1 MKIARKPEWLRKQ
14 IRPSAHAEMER
25 LLVELR
31 LNTVCQEAR
40 CPNVTECFGQG
51 QATFLILGT
60 ACTRLCTFCSVAKG
74 APLPVD
80 PGEPARM
87 AAAVARL
94 ELAHVVI
101 TSPTR
106 DDLPDGGAAV
116 YAATVKAIRRLSPA
130 TRIELLVPDFQGRR
144 SSIARIGEAGPDV
157 IGHNLE
163 TVPRLYSIRP
173 GADYRRSLE
182 VLTTAKEL
190 SPATPTKSGLMLGL
204 GERLDEVRDALAD
217 LKEAGCSYISLGQYL
232 APSRRHLPV
241 VDFIS
246 PETFGHLRR
255 EALQLGFAHV
265 ESGPYVRSSYHASD
279 YAIGDR

>member
-25 LLVELR
+25 LLGELR

-40 CPNVTECFGQG
+40 CPNVTECFGQK

-116 YAATVKAIRRLSPA
+116 YAATVTAIRRLSPA
-130 TRIELLVPDFQGRR
+130 TRIELLVPDFQGSR
-144 SSIARIGEAGPDV
+144 SSIARIGDAGPDV

-163 TVPRLYSIRP
+163 TVPRLYAIRP
-173 GADYRRSLE
+173 GA
-182 VLTTAKEL
+182 EL
-190 SPATPTKSGLMLGL
+190 P
-204 GERLDEVRDALAD
+204 ALAGGFNHRQGVGSGNSHEIGID
-217 LKEAGCSYISLGQYL
+217 ARPGG
-232 APSRRHLPV
+232 AP
-241 VDFIS
+241 
-246 PETFGHLRR
+246 
-255 EALQLGFAHV
+255 
-265 ESGPYVRSSYHASD
+265 
-279 YAIGDR
+279 